1 MPRLW
6 SHQRPLLERQHDRL
20 EAHLAALIAQHRVA
34 GAAAPEEQQQGCRR
48 LLRQLRLH
56 LRLEE
61 RWLRAHGLLCP
72 GHRSGHQAALQA
84 ASEQWQRQGC
94 EQEGRLALLESLQD
108 WFQQHLQGP
117 DAVAYGLADD
127 LAKGLVPTPKPA
139 SMRFRPPLV
148 AAAR

>member
-1 MPRLW
+1 MLA
-6 SHQRPLLERQHDRL
+6 RQHDRL
-20 EAHLAALIAQHRVA
+20 EAHLAALIAQHRTVGRVHQA
-34 GAAAPEEQQQGCRR
+34 EQQQGCQR

-94 EQEGRLALLESLQD
+94 KQEGRLALLEGLQD

-117 DAVAYGLADD
+117 DAIAYGLADD
-127 LAKGLVPTPKPA
+127 LAEGRVPTPPPA
-139 SMRFRPPLV
+139 SLHPRMPLV
-148 AAAR
+148 AAAS